1 MQTAG
6 IYPQLARKENCLS
19 TCVLTSASQ
28 EYLLSGNLLIADGL
42 LQEIGEVI
50 GQNMVLLR
58 RYQQLELLRI
68 INC

>member
-6 IYPQLARKENCLS
+6 IYLQLAGKENCLS
-19 TCVLTSASQ
+19 MCVLTSASQ
-28 EYLLSGNLLIADGL
+28 EYLLSGNLLIADRL
-42 LQEIGEVI
+42 LQEIGEI
-50 GQNMVLLR
+50 SGQNMVLLR

>member
-28 EYLLSGNLLIADGL
+28 EYLLSGNLLIADRL

-50 GQNMVLLR
+50 IQNMVLLR
-58 RYQQLELLRI
+58 GYQQLELIKI
-68 INC
+68 INW